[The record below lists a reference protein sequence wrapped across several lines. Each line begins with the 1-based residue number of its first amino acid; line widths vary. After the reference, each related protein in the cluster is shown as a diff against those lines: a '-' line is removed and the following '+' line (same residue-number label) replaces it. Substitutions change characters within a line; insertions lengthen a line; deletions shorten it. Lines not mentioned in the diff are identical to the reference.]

1 MKARREDR
9 MGATGVPEEL
19 SVEVAIAAIQHVPIE
34 AHHRK
39 EIGLLPRR
47 SKRINLPA
55 QLWLGT
61 FTEGV
66 SEKLN
71 SQRHL
76 VDDVIV
82 QGRSLVVYAPAAVG
96 KSELAA
102 LHQLVDDVVDDF
114 RLALP
119 PPLEVV
125 HLHFDELPVGVL
137 VQGGHYVAEQ
147 WVHVLVGIAVGRGEP
162 SDVVVAVADNVQL
175 QFAGVVRLR
184 TRRIAAGEGGA
195 HQC

>member
-19 SVEVAIAAIQHVPIE
+19 SVQVAVSAIQHVTIKT
-34 AHHRK
+34 HHRE
-39 EIGLLPRR
+39 EICLLSGRPEG
-47 SKRINLPA
+47 INLPA
-55 QLWLGT
+55 ELRFGALA
-61 FTEGV
+61 EGV
-66 SEKLN
+66 SEELN

-76 VDDVIV
+76 INDVIV
-82 QGRSLVVYAPAAVG
+82 QGRSLVVDAPAAVG
-96 KSELAA
+96 KGELAA
-102 LHQLVDDVVDDF
+102 LHQLVDDVMDDF

-125 HLHFDELPVGVL
+125 HLHLDELPVGVL
-137 VQGGHYVAEQ
+137 VQGGHHVAEQ
-147 WVHVLVGIAVGRGEP
+147 RVHVLVGIAVGRGEP
-162 SDVVVAVADNVQL
+162 SDVVVAVADDVQL

-195 HQC
+195 Y